1 MNNIWAKI
9 RAVKWYVWVLYVLI
23 ILLLWMVFR
32 GCNKSPSN
40 KQDMKSVDSAF
51 AAHAADKKADM
62 AKIAA
67 LTADNQAL
75 QAHGD
80 TLTAQREA
88 LKKDLSERKSTVLRL
103 LAAGEKAKR
112 DKDTGAIIA
121 NNDTLRK
128 EVGEGLPVLAT
139 NDSAATELINT
150 LVQEGAIK
158 DSIASIQAERADK
171 AEKLANYGLAKYEA
185 LNTKYEKQRFQLTF
199 NKTLSRIEAAAL
211 LVAVAKIFIFK

>member
-1 MNNIWAKI
+1 MNKIWTEIKAI
-9 RAVKWYVWVLYVLI
+9 KWYKWVLYAGI
-23 ILLLWMVFR
+23 IFLLWVVFR
-32 GCNKSPSN
+32 GCNKPPSN
-40 KQDMKSVDSAF
+40 KQDMKSVDSA
-51 AAHAADKKADM
+51 AAVYAAEKKVYQ

-67 LTADNQAL
+67 LTADKQSL
-75 QAHGD
+75 QAKVD
-80 TLTAQREA
+80 TLTVQREA
-88 LKKDLSERKSTVLRL
+88 LKKDLSVRKATVLRL
-103 LAAGEKAKR
+103 LTAGEKAKR

-128 EVGEGLPVLAT
+128 EVSEGLPVLAT

-150 LVQEGAIK
+150 LVQEGAVK

-185 LNTKYEKQRFQLTF
+185 LNSKYEKQRFQLTF